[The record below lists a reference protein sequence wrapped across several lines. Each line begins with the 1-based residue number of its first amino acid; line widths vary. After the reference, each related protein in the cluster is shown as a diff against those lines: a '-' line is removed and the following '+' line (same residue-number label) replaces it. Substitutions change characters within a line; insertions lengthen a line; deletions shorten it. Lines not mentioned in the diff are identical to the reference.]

1 MTTSVKRDGKLGVT
15 FLTLQWNNNK
25 RGVMVQFFYCTS
37 FIALCASCV
46 YGMTSGCA
54 MLFWAVLSEI
64 RPPQN

>member
-1 MTTSVKRDGKLGVT
+1 MTPSVERDGKLGVT
-15 FLTLQWNNNK
+15 FLTSQWSNNK
-25 RGVMVQFFYCTS
+25 RGVMVQFVYS

-54 MLFWAVLSEI
+54 MLLWTVLSEM

>member
-1 MTTSVKRDGKLGVT
+1 MTTSVERDGKLGVT
-15 FLTLQWNNNK
+15 FNIVRSNNK
-25 RGVMVQFFYCTS
+25 RGVMVQFVYS

-54 MLFWAVLSEI
+54 MLFWTVLSET